1 MTDVNDL
8 IKAVDTADSAP
19 KLFTAVSN
27 LAKVR
32 SPQAIP
38 TLIQVLGFNNP
49 GAAVAAVDGLI
60 ALGEKSVEP
69 LLNNLDGYNYGARA
83 WAIRVFAGIGD
94 PRALELLLKA
104 GSSDFSLSVRRAAC
118 RGLGTL
124 KWDLLPV
131 EDREKAQKQVLETLL
146 LTCNDEE
153 WVVRYA
159 TVVALESLYF
169 ILKENK
175 ENLATKIKD
184 KLTEITAQDDEIVVQ
199 YRGKLALE
207 NINNKNK

>member
-1 MTDVNDL
+1 MTNVNDL
-8 IKAVDTADSAP
+8 IKAVDTADSSD
-19 KLFTAVSN
+19 KLLTAVDN
-27 LAKVR
+27 LAEVR
-32 SPQAIP
+32 SPQGIP

-49 GAAVAAVDGLI
+49 GAAVKAVDGLI

-69 LLNNLDGYNYGARA
+69 LLKSLDNYNYGARA

-118 RGLGTL
+118 RGLGSL
-124 KWDLLPV
+124 KWDLLSP
-131 EDREKAQKQVLETLL
+131 EAREKTQAQVLETLL
-146 LTCNDEE
+146 LTSNDGE

-159 TVVALESLYF
+159 TVVSLESLCL
-169 ILKENK
+169 ILKENQ

-184 KLTEITAQDDEIVVQ
+184 KLTEIISKDPEIGVQ